1 MKDACQTNEENPAK
15 SLIKKICYKNKFWSV
30 TTDWECMHEDEARVA
45 YVDLVSKEH
54 QNLSIKTSGLIINP
68 CWPYNIGASPDGI
81 VECSCCGMCCLEIK
95 RPHSNRNG
103 NIQALIDNDLYIYRD
118 SNLKVLVKEDHEY
131 YYQMQTQLLVS
142 KLEKCHFLYG
152 LWKTIA

>member
-1 MKDACQTNEENPAK
+1 
-15 SLIKKICYKNKFWSV
+15 
-30 TTDWECMHEDEARVA
+30 MHEDEARVA

-142 KLEKCHFLYG
+142 KLEKCHFFIWTMKDYSLIEVKANKILQG
-152 LWKTIA
+152 EIVAKCTLLFQNVILPELL